1 VTDEGTGNENLQK
14 IDVKGSLSFDR
25 KGSVNVQG
33 DIVAGSLTNPDIP
46 MTSRITGDLKAI
58 NFRVTEGDVG
68 NKKGADFSVQGN
80 LVLTGQFD
88 VAEGSILGMDVGKSM
103 QASSIIVREGY
114 IQGFGTGEDLTS
126 TVQVL
131 KGSIQNLTVGR
142 DFLPPPGAKQGDA
155 LVSVKQSLEYL
166 SVGRNLGKV
175 GTTAFGKI
183 VAQAIGQVIV
193 EGGDMTASV
202 ETTSGNIGKVSAM
215 YGLET
220 KTGGAIYGNVTAID
234 GNVGKVTA
242 LEIYG
247 NIEAKGTG
255 ADDLSGNIDIV
266 SATTILAS
274 KSITADTAIWEI
286 SVTQPEKPVTT
297 AIRAQGGGFLVN
309 FFDGQSLALRPL
321 QLEIGGKIPFQG
333 SVVFTYGN
341 IPLAGRIVFAAPQT
355 ALLKYTFQNKITSWS
370 VKQTAGNDPGVY
382 VKNATFAFKNKNPL
396 VKGAAFTKINTANTP
411 TTDFT
416 VSQD

>member
-1 VTDEGTGNENLQK
+1 VTATDLVFANLDGSIMGVDAIQFLTTSGWLGTSMSQQVEVASGIANLTAYGVGATVQADLRQDAGDAAMQVTVGDGGVPGEIDGGNVSGVQSAGDVNVLKGIALEGNFNQDAPGNTTLSFGRAAPLANAPGQLPSITSDGSVTDEGTGNENLQK

-166 SVGRNLGKV
+166 
-175 GTTAFGKI
+175 
-183 VAQAIGQVIV
+183 
-193 EGGDMTASV
+193 
-202 ETTSGNIGKVSAM
+202 
-215 YGLET
+215 
-220 KTGGAIYGNVTAID
+220 
-234 GNVGKVTA
+234 
-242 LEIYG
+242 
-247 NIEAKGTG
+247 
-255 ADDLSGNIDIV
+255 
-266 SATTILAS
+266 
-274 KSITADTAIWEI
+274 
-286 SVTQPEKPVTT
+286 
-297 AIRAQGGGFLVN
+297 
-309 FFDGQSLALRPL
+309 
-321 QLEIGGKIPFQG
+321 
-333 SVVFTYGN
+333 
-341 IPLAGRIVFAAPQT
+341 
-355 ALLKYTFQNKITSWS
+355 
-370 VKQTAGNDPGVY
+370 
-382 VKNATFAFKNKNPL
+382 
-396 VKGAAFTKINTANTP
+396 
-411 TTDFT
+411 
-416 VSQD
+416 